1 MKGKLLRTHLSVLV
15 FGAALAAPAG
25 AQQTSTED
33 LRKDIESIRETL
45 RVIQKDIQEIKES
58 LARSAPASSGLNVVL
73 DLASNPVRGER
84 NAKLTLV
91 EFSDYQ

>member
-1 MKGKLLRTHLSVLV
+1 MKGKLLRTHLSALV

-58 LARSAPASSGLNVVL
+58 LARSAPASSESRQGRAERQADARRVFRLSVTVL
-73 DLASNPVRGER
+73 RQVRP
-84 NAKLTLV
+84 
-91 EFSDYQ
+91 